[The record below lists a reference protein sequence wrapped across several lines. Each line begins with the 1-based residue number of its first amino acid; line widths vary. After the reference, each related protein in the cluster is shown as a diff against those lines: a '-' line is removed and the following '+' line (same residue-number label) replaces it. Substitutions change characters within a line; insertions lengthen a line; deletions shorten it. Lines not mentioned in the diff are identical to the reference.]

1 MCSTL
6 LTRETNLGAELLDL
20 DFAEWLYK
28 DITKLL
34 ICSNKTHLD
43 LSIDCILPDKIK
55 HNVVMFMKQII
66 RCSIKSINSFYL
78 LFRLKIY
85 FKLFRFSL

>member
-28 DITKLL
+28 NITKLL

-55 HNVVMFMKQII
+55 HDVVMF
-66 RCSIKSINSFYL
+66 IKHIKVL
-78 LFRLKIY
+78 HKI
-85 FKLFRFSL
+85 K